1 MIQWNILFTA
11 LKNKNYQF
19 DEKQILEDSKM
30 FRKGVED
37 VLLEDSVIKD
47 EELANIKGEIL
58 NLPVKFFDKT
68 DSISKEILNIIEE
81 SSARN
86 YKLVVFDKKEND
98 IYVAMLHPDDEK
110 AMEAINFVAKQTQT
124 KLKIFITT
132 ENNLQKAWRFY
143 NNFADNLT
151 NVLKELQQKLAPQ
164 LKKFLEAQKSSD
176 QTLDLKTIEKN
187 FAEEAPIIK
196 LLSIIITEAV
206 RIGASDVHFEPERK
220 VLRVRF
226 RADGNLY
233 TSVLLPLEIHLPIVS
248 RIKIMASLKIDETR
262 MPQDGRFRS
271 IIDEKPVDFRVSTFP
286 INNGEK
292 VAIRILD
299 STTGLYSISQLGLND
314 MAAEVV
320 KEAIKRPYG
329 MFLITGPTGSG
340 KTTTLYALL
349 QILNHDDVNMVT
361 LEDPVEYTIEG
372 INQSQVLPEIGY
384 TFSKGLRHIVRQDPD
399 VIMVG
404 EIRDTETAE
413 LAVHAALTGHLVLST
428 LHTNN
433 AAGVIPRL
441 VDLNVQKFLLPS
453 SLNLMMAQ
461 RLVRKLCPVCK
472 RERLADAMETK
483 VIDDTL
489 SLVNKDSLA
498 KLKIQKP
505 YKVFDSVGCNEC
517 NGRGYKGRVG
527 IFEVLSMNKEIEN
540 IILTDMSESKIQE
553 VMRKQGLLNL
563 REDGIIKVLHGVTSL
578 SEIMKETDL

>member
-1 MIQWNILFTA
+1 MIQWNILFSG
-11 LKNKNYQF
+11 LKNKGFQF
-19 DEKQILEDSKM
+19 DEKKVLEDAKI
-30 FRKGVED
+30 FRKTIED
-37 VLLEDSVIKD
+37 VLLEDGIVKEDELVKIKS
-47 EELANIKGEIL
+47 EIL
-58 NLPVKFFDKT
+58 NLPIKIFDKK
-68 DSISKEILNIIEE
+68 DILNKEVINIVEE
-81 SSARN
+81 SSSRN
-86 YKLVVFDKKEND
+86 YKLVVFDKKDNE
-98 IYVAMLHPDDEK
+98 ILVAMYHPDDEK
-110 AMEAINFVAKQTQT
+110 ALEAINFIAKQMQH
-124 KLKIFITT
+124 KLKIFVTT
-132 ENNLQKAWRFY
+132 ESNLQKAWRFY

-151 NVLKELQQKLAPQ
+151 VVLKELQQKLAPQ
-164 LKKFLEAQKSSD
+164 LKKFLEIQKSND

-187 FAEEAPIIK
+187 FTEEAPIIK

-206 RIGASDVHFEPERK
+206 RIGASDIHFEPERK

-226 RADGNLY
+226 RTDGNLY
-233 TSVLLPLEIHLPIVS
+233 TSVLLPLEIHLPIIS
-248 RIKIMASLKIDETR
+248 RIKIMANLKIDETR

-299 STTGLYSISQLGLND
+299 SSTGLFSIAQLGLNEV
-314 MAAEVV
+314 AANIV
-320 KEAIKRPYG
+320 KESIRKPYG

-349 QILNHDDVNMVT
+349 QVLNNDGVNMVT

-404 EIRDTETAE
+404 EIRDNETAE

-441 VDLNVQKFLLPS
+441 VDLNVQRFLLPS

-461 RLVRKLCPVCK
+461 RLVRKLCPHCK
-472 RERLADAMETK
+472 KERLADAKETQF
-483 VIDDTL
+483 IE
-489 SLVNKDSLA
+489 DSLSEMP
-498 KLKIQKP
+498 KELRDKFKIIKP
-505 YKVFDSVGCNEC
+505 YKIFEAVGCGEC
-517 NGRGYKGRVG
+517 NNRGYKGRMG
-527 IFEVLSMNKEIEN
+527 IFEVLVMNKEIEDVILSDMAETKIKN
-540 IILTDMSESKIQE
+540 I
-553 VMRKQGLLNL
+553 MRKQGSLSL
-563 REDGIIKVLHGVTSL
+563 REDGIVKVLNGATSL
-578 SEIMKETDL
+578 TEILNETEI

>member
-1 MIQWNILFTA
+1 MIQWNILFSA
-11 LKNKNYQF
+11 LKNKGFQF
-19 DEKQILEDSKM
+19 DEKKVLEDAKI
-30 FRKGVED
+30 FRKSYED
-37 VLLEDSVIKD
+37 VLLEDGIVKE
-47 EELANIKGEIL
+47 EELMKIKSEIL
-58 NLPVKFFDKT
+58 NVPIKIFDKKEV
-68 DSISKEILNIIEE
+68 ISKEILNVIEE

-86 YKLVVFDKKEND
+86 YKLVVFDKQGNEVS
-98 IYVAMLHPDDEK
+98 VAMYHPDDEK
-110 AMEAINFVAKQTQT
+110 ALEAINFIAKQNQF

-132 ENNLQKAWRFY
+132 EGNLQKAWRFY

-164 LKKFLEAQKSSD
+164 LKKFLEAQKVNE
-176 QTLDLKTIEKN
+176 QTLDFKTIEKN

-196 LLSIIITEAV
+196 LLSIIVTEAV
-206 RIGASDVHFEPERK
+206 RIGASDIHFEPERK

-233 TSVLLPLEIHLPIVS
+233 TSVLLPLEIHLPIIS
-248 RIKIMASLKIDETR
+248 RIKIMANLKIDEMR

-299 STTGLYSISQLGLND
+299 SSTGLFSISQLGLNE
-314 MAAEVV
+314 MSANVV

-349 QILNHDDVNMVT
+349 QILNNDGVNMVT

-404 EIRDTETAE
+404 EIRDNETAE

-461 RLVRKLCPVCK
+461 RLVRKLCPYCK
-472 RERLADAMETK
+472 KERLASEEEIHFIEESIAGLGKE
-483 VIDDTL
+483 L
-489 SLVNKDSLA
+489 KDKFNVA
-498 KLKIQKP
+498 KP
-505 YKVFDSVGCNEC
+505 YKIYDSVGCSEC
-517 NGRGYKGRVG
+517 NNRGYKGRVG
-527 IFEVLSMNKEIEN
+527 IFEVLAMNKAIED
-540 IILTDMSESKIQE
+540 IVLSDMSETKIKE
-553 VMRKQGLLNL
+553 EMRKQGMLSL
-563 REDGIIKVLHGVTSL
+563 REDGVVKVLNGVTTL
-578 SEIMKETDL
+578 TEIMNETDI